1 MMNNPSTQ
9 KDSRDQRIRRS
20 LLSLIPG
27 FLAALVFEIWYVRYI
42 MFSNRSAIQK
52 QLIDDI
58 GFDLCLL
65 LAPILTSIYL
75 ERKAKRNPRC

>member
-1 MMNNPSTQ
+1 MNETHTPKYN
-9 KDSRDQRIRRS
+9 RAQRIRIS

-27 FLAALVFEIWYVRYI
+27 FLAALVFEIWYMRYI
-42 MFSNRSAIQK
+42 LFSNRPAIQK

-65 LAPILTSIYL
+65 LAPIITSIYL
-75 ERKAKRNPRC
+75 ERKSKRSVRG